1 MTKLASK
8 NHIYSLIKKL
18 QSHGYETYIV
28 GGAVRDMLLHRT
40 PKDWDIVSSASPKQI
55 KRIFQRQAIII
66 GRRFKLVHIRFG
78 REIVEV
84 STFRSAPDKRK
95 QLHKK
100 RKRKLPENMIF
111 RDNEFGT
118 SYEDAWRRDFTVN
131 ALFYDP
137 VSEKIIDFTEM
148 GMDDLNN
155 RTVRAIGKAEMR
167 FEEDPV
173 RIIRAVKLAGQY
185 NFQIE
190 KETNQAL
197 KNNIHLLKHVTQSR
211 INLEFEKICN
221 NLYSDKIL
229 ANFAEFQIIQYILP
243 NIYKN
248 QNTENL
254 KSIFQLISERNK
266 RVING
271 KYRESLSVFFAC
283 LIFPFLKTEF
293 DSVKSDN
300 SDSLQ
305 NLRIIISKTAKEILY
320 PRQLP
325 KRVISACKKN
335 ILIAYALLNS
345 QHIPENSRKRYYH
358 NALEFVK
365 IYSKFKGLENSK
377 NSSVSH

>member
-229 ANFAEFQIIQYILP
+229 ANFAEFQILQYILP

-365 IYSKFKGLENSK
+365 IYSKFNELENSK